1 MDNQVC
7 SRLIR
12 TGLIRTGLIRNR
24 AIVLALKPGCR
35 GELWLRVWRLAL
47 PDIKCPPQANDSD
60 SNGSQFQSAARLGSI
75 SQPSRITMDLPRSHL
90 KISQLQAFVA
100 VAQHGNFSTAA
111 LELGLSQST
120 VSHAIATLEAALGVI
135 LLARGRHGAALTAIG
150 EQILPE
156 AQQILELLGSIQTK
170 ASLDNGL
177 QSGVVRIASVRSI
190 ATHLLPDAIVQFR
203 RKFPLIHVVIRDC
216 DHYVEVQQMLREGQ
230 AEIGITLMPIS
241 AEFEAW
247 ELIRD
252 EFVLLLPA
260 DATRPTAPLTWE
272 QIADLPMIMN
282 PVAAPHIHTR
292 TVQAHF
298 AQFGHQLNVAYEVKE
313 DSTIIGMVQRGLGAT
328 IMARLAAEPI
338 PNSIQMQQLPV
349 PLERKIGIVI
359 RSDSLLPKAAFAFID
374 ILKASH

>member
-1 MDNQVC
+1 
-7 SRLIR
+7 
-12 TGLIRTGLIRNR
+12 
-24 AIVLALKPGCR
+24 
-35 GELWLRVWRLAL
+35 
-47 PDIKCPPQANDSD
+47 
-60 SNGSQFQSAARLGSI
+60 
-75 SQPSRITMDLPRSHL
+75 MDLPRSHL

-120 VSHAIATLEAALGVI
+120 VSHAIATMEATLGVI
-135 LLARGRHGAALTAIG
+135 LLVRGRHGAMLTAIG

-156 AQQILELLGSIQTK
+156 AQQVLALLGSIQTK

-203 RKFPLIHVVIRDC
+203 QKFPLIHVVIRDC
-216 DHYVEVQQMLREGQ
+216 EHYVEVQQTLRDGQ
-230 AEIGITLMPIS
+230 AEIAITLMPDS

-260 DATRPTAPLTWE
+260 DTVDPAVDPAVPLTWE
-272 QIADLPMIMN
+272 QIAKLPFIMN
-282 PVAAPHIHTR
+282 PIAAPHVHTR
-292 TVQAHF
+292 SVQAHF
-298 AQFGHQLNVAYEVKE
+298 AQFGHQLNIVYEVKE

-338 PNSIQMQQLPV
+338 PDSIQMRRLPV
-349 PLERKIGIVI
+349 PMERKIGIII
-359 RSDSLLPKAAFAFID
+359 RADGLLSKAAFAFID
-374 ILKASH
+374 ILKASHQC

>member
-1 MDNQVC
+1 
-7 SRLIR
+7 
-12 TGLIRTGLIRNR
+12 
-24 AIVLALKPGCR
+24 
-35 GELWLRVWRLAL
+35 
-47 PDIKCPPQANDSD
+47 
-60 SNGSQFQSAARLGSI
+60 
-75 SQPSRITMDLPRSHL
+75 MDLPRSQL

-120 VSHAIATLEAALGVI
+120 VSHAISTMEAALGVI
-135 LLARGRHGAALTAIG
+135 LLARGRHGAALTSIG

-156 AQQILELLGSIQTK
+156 AQQILALLGSIQTK

-177 QSGVVRIASVRSI
+177 QSGVVRIACVRSI

-203 RKFPLIHVVIRDC
+203 QKFPLIHVVIRDC
-216 DHYVEVQQMLREGQ
+216 EHYVEVQQTLRDGQ
-230 AEIGITLMPIS
+230 AEIAITLMPDS

-247 ELIRD
+247 QLIRD

-260 DATRPTAPLTWE
+260 NAVDAANPAEPLTWE
-272 QIADLPMIMN
+272 QIAQFPFIMN
-282 PVAAPHIHTR
+282 PIAAPHVHTR

-298 AQFGHQLNVAYEVKE
+298 AQFGHQLHVAYEVKE

-338 PNSIQMQQLPV
+338 PDSIQMRRLPV
-349 PLERKIGIVI
+349 PLDRKIGIVI
-359 RSDSLLPKAAFAFID
+359 RADSLLSKAAFAFID
-374 ILKASH
+374 ILKASHQS